1 MVSQAIA
8 RCDNIVPFRKARLG
22 LHILRSM
29 RPEVLF
35 RSFAPLTSLAGVGPR
50 ISALIKKIAGP
61 HLVDLYWHFP
71 IGFIDRRFTPP
82 VADAP
87 TGRIATISI
96 RVERHYPSPNRRLP
110 YKIRCSDDTGTLW
123 LVFFRARADYL
134 RSVLPEGAQRIV
146 SGKVENYSGELQMT
160 HPDHIG
166 APEDT
171 LQLAAIEPVYP
182 LTAGLNARNLSKAI
196 RQALGEA
203 PNLPEWIEVA
213 LLEQRGWLSWQ
224 ASLVAVHSPES
235 DNDLV
240 PTTAARSR
248 LAFDELLANQLAL
261 GLVRLH
267 MRQGRGRAIR
277 PEGSLRERVFEALP
291 YKLTI
296 AQINALAEIDAD
308 LERQHPM
315 TRLLQGDVGSGKTI
329 IALLTMLSAVETG
342 AQAAMMV
349 PTELL
354 ARQHGQN
361 LAPLCEAAGVRLAVV
376 TGRDSSRVRRQIGKS
391 VAAGEVDILIGTHA
405 LFQDQFSFRD
415 LAMIVIDEQH
425 RFGVHQRLAL
435 SSKGTVG
442 GNGPG
447 PRPDM
452 LLMTATPIPR
462 TLALTVYGDMEVS
475 RITELPANRQPV
487 ETRALALDR
496 LDDVIEA
503 VRRTIADEARVYW
516 VCPLVSES
524 EAIDLAAAEERF
536 AALRQVF
543 GEQVGLIHGQMK
555 AEARHAAM
563 QRFIDGDIQI
573 LIATTVIE
581 VGVDVPEATIMVI
594 EHAERFGLA
603 QLHQL
608 RGRVGRGPAKGTC
621 LLLYSRPL
629 GEAAR
634 TRIRVLRETND
645 GFLIA
650 EEDFRLRG
658 AGELLGTRQSGMPQ
672 FRVADLEYHAD
683 LLADASDIARL
694 EIGRNP
700 DLRGPEGERLRT
712 LLYLFE
718 RDQAV
723 LNLRSG

>member
-1 MVSQAIA
+1 
-8 RCDNIVPFRKARLG
+8 
-22 LHILRSM
+22 M

-35 RSFAPLTSLAGVGPR
+35 RSFAPLTSLTGVGPR
-50 ISALIKKIAGP
+50 ISALIENIAGP
-61 HLVDLYWHFP
+61 NLVDLYWHLP
-71 IGFIDRRFTPP
+71 ISFIDRRFTPT

-87 TGRIATISI
+87 AGRIATISI
-96 RVERHYPSPNRRLP
+96 QVERHYPSPNRRLP

-134 RSVLPEGAQRIV
+134 RSVLPEGTQRIV
-146 SGKVENYSGELQMT
+146 SGKVESYSDELQMT

-171 LQLAAIEPVYP
+171 LQLAAVEPVYP
-182 LTAGLNARNLSKAI
+182 LTAGLTARNLLKAI
-196 RQALGEA
+196 RKAVGEA
-203 PNLPEWIEVA
+203 PNLPEWIEA
-213 LLEQRGWLSWQ
+213 AILDQRGWQSWQ
-224 ASLVAVHSPES
+224 ESLAAVHAPES
-235 DNDLV
+235 DDDLV
-240 PTTAARSR
+240 PTSSARSR

-261 GLVRLH
+261 GLVRRH
-267 MRQGRGRAIR
+267 MRQGRGRAIKS
-277 PEGSLRERVFEALP
+277 EGRLRERVFEALP
-291 YKLTI
+291 YRLTT
-296 AQINALAEIDAD
+296 AQASALAEIDGD
-308 LERQHPM
+308 LEGQYPM

-329 IALLTMLSAVETG
+329 IALLVMVSAVEIG

-354 ARQHGQN
+354 ARQHGRN
-361 LAPLCEAAGVRLAVV
+361 LAPLCKAAGVRLAVL
-376 TGRDSSRVRRQIGKS
+376 TGRDSTRVRRQIGEA

-405 LFQDQFSFRD
+405 LFQDQLSFRD
-415 LAMIVIDEQH
+415 LAVIVIDEQH

-435 SSKGTVG
+435 TTKGTAG
-442 GNGPG
+442 GNLSG

-475 RITELPANRQPV
+475 RITALPANRQPV
-487 ETRALALDR
+487 ETRAVALDR
-496 LDDVIEA
+496 LDDVIQA
-503 VRRTIADEARVYW
+503 VHRTIADEARVYW
-516 VCPLVSES
+516 VCPLVGES

-536 AALRQVF
+536 SALRQVF
-543 GEQVGLIHGQMK
+543 GEQVGLVHGQMK
-555 AEARHAAM
+555 ADTRHTAM

-573 LIATTVIE
+573 LVATTVIE

-594 EHAERFGLA
+594 EHAERFGLS

-608 RGRVGRGPAKGTC
+608 RGRVGRGAAKGTC
-621 LLLYSRPL
+621 LLLYARPL

-634 TRIRVLRETND
+634 TRIQILRETND
-645 GFLIA
+645 GFRIA

-672 FRVADLEYHAD
+672 FHVADLEYHSD
-683 LLADASDIARL
+683 LLADASHIARL
-694 EIGRNP
+694 VIERNP
-700 DLRGPEGERLRT
+700 DLKGPEGERLRT